1 MVSVLVEFRINAL
14 RLGYFVL
21 DNAHNNNT
29 AIAALAG
36 EFNFN
41 PKHRRLRCIGYILS
55 RVVKQLIFGATAN
68 AMETEYDADFDFN
81 TASNEL
87 KKWRKK
93 RPVRRL
99 YDFVSANL
107 AILIS

>member
-1 MVSVLVEFRINAL
+1 MLIEFGINAS

-21 DNAHNNNT
+21 NNARNNNT
-29 AIAALAG
+29 AVAALTG

-41 PKHRRLRCIGYILS
+41 PEHRRLRCIGHILS

-68 AMETEYDADFDFN
+68 AMETEHDADFDFN
-81 TASNEL
+81 TASDEL

-93 RPVRRL
+93 GPVGRL
-99 YDFVSANL
+99 HDFVSANL
-107 AILIS
+107 ATSIS